1 MFDIGGWE
9 FLIIIVVAIII
20 VGPKDLPGALR
31 TVTSWVKKVRSMSHE
46 FRNTIDDLADEVE
59 LETINKSIQKDL
71 GIDNSDDLFDVT
83 DTKLEELIDPKIEDQ
98 NLVNQKDLD
107 RNQLESE
114 HQSSN
119 KNSVSANDQGDKAK
133 KTPGVS
139 KPDEGKED

>member
-31 TVTSWVKKVRSMSHE
+31 TVTSWVKKVRSMSHD

-59 LETINKSIQKDL
+59 LETINKNLQKDL
-71 GIDNSDDLFDVT
+71 EIVNSDDFFDVT
-83 DTKLEELIDPKIEDQ
+83 DTKLEELIDPKIEEQ
-98 NLVNQKDLD
+98 KIINQKDLD
-107 RNQLESE
+107 RNQIESE
-114 HQSSN
+114 QKYSDKNTVSS
-119 KNSVSANDQGDKAK
+119 NDQGAK
-133 KTPGVS
+133 VKKPPVVS